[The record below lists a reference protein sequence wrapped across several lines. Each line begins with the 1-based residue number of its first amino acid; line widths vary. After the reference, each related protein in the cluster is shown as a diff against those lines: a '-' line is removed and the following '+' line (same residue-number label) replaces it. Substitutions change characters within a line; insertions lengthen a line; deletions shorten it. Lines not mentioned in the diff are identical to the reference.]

1 MNKKFIKTIL
11 ILLII
16 TVIIFAIIAAF
27 NIRRDQNTGFS
38 SSTNY
43 SQTTTK
49 NNNTIKKQETSRGYE
64 IGNKS
69 NPVLDFSNHFVILL
83 IGSIF
88 LGILFILFYIFLN
101 RKKEW

>member
-27 NIRRDQNTGFS
+27 NIRREQNTSFS

-43 SQTTTK
+43 SQKTTT
-49 NNNTIKKQETSRGYE
+49 NNTIKKQETSKGYE

>member
-27 NIRRDQNTGFS
+27 NIRRDKNTGFS

-43 SQTTTK
+43 SQKTTT
-49 NNNTIKKQETSRGYE
+49 NNTVKKQETSSGYE
-64 IGNKS
+64 IGSKK
-69 NPVLDFSNHFVILL
+69 NPVLDFANNYVILL
-83 IGSIF
+83 IGSIT
-88 LGILFILFYIFLN
+88 LAVLFILFYVFLS